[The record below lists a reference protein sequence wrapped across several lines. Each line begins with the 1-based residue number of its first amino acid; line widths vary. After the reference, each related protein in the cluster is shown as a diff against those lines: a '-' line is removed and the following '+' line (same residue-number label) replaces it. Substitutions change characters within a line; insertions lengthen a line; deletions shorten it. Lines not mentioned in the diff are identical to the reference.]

1 MIYYKQLRPVKTIM
15 HQNGERK
22 SEIGGAE
29 GVGECYIEFCCGRE
43 NRPRARII
51 VDSWKHEL

>member
-15 HQNGERK
+15 HRRR
-22 SEIGGAE
+22 GGGRE
-29 GVGECYIEFCCGRE
+29 GVISSFVRGRE
-43 NRPRARII
+43 NRPRARVI

>member
-15 HQNGERK
+15 HQNGGEKER
-22 SEIGGAE
+22 E
-29 GVGECYIEFCCGRE
+29 GVYIEFCCGRE

>member
-1 MIYYKQLRPVKTIM
+1 MIYYKQLRLVKTIM

-22 SEIGGAE
+22 SEIDSAGEGEGG
-29 GVGECYIEFCCGRE
+29 YIEFCYGRE

-51 VDSWKHEL
+51 VDLWKHEL